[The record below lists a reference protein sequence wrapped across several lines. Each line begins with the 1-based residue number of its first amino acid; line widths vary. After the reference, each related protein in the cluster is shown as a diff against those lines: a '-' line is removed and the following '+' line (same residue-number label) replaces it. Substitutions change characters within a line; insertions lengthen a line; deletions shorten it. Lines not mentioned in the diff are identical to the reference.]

1 MNTYI
6 QDVLDKNRLR
16 IEEQKKLFDYYQN
29 DKRAILQH
37 LDKALG
43 ITFHAND
50 LEDLQRNYINIVTK
64 TVDQLSIVYR
74 NPAKRAIIKDA
85 EKTEALKA
93 ELEKLTQ
100 YYESLLFAVNTADKT
115 ASRYAKLCNVSLTYV
130 YFDKG
135 KIKYKVL
142 PTWLYDV
149 VVSDEDP
156 YKLEKVSY
164 KTYFGDKEYRV
175 VWTEDEYYKV
185 ESLKFGDIVSPGDKE
200 PVNDSPYGIR
210 NPYGIIPYAVLR
222 LKEQGDFYGNG
233 MTDLV
238 NGNEQINV
246 ILTELMNE
254 HILMGGAGT
263 VLATNCGLATQKQ
276 DGSTSIKHVKVGRKH
291 PIVRDNVQTTDV
303 PPSIEY
309 VSTQPL
315 LQELRATVDWYIKM
329 FALSKGLNPNS
340 FLAEIQ
346 DTSGFSKV
354 MDAFEQIELR
364 KDDIEPCRIFEDE
377 RFEITR
383 VINNFHASTTDK
395 SLYKLEPIKS
405 EYYLKVDFAEV
416 ETYLTP
422 EQQDAKDKRDL
433 ELNLINVYDL
443 KRRDNPDLTD
453 EEIEV
458 ELQKNKSI
466 NDKYKPQ
473 TPEGELGGVKNANS

>member
-6 QDVLDKNRLR
+6 QDVLAKNRIR
-16 IEEQKKLFDYYQN
+16 INEQKKLFDYYQN
-29 DKRAILQH
+29 DQRAILEH

-43 ITFHAND
+43 ITFHADD

-74 NPAKRAIIKDA
+74 NPAKRALIKDG
-85 EKTEALKA
+85 EKTEQIKKEIEENSA
-93 ELEKLTQ
+93 
-100 YYESLLFAVNTADKT
+100 YYNNLLFAVNTADKT
-115 ASRYAKLCNVSLTYV
+115 ASRYAKLCNTSLTYV

-142 PTWLYDV
+142 PTWLFDIIT
-149 VVSDEDP
+149 SDEDP
-156 YKLEKVSY
+156 YQIEQVSY
-164 KTYFGDKEYRV
+164 KTYFGDEEYRV
-175 VWTEDEYYKV
+175 VWTNEEYYKCK
-185 ESLKFGDIVSPGDKE
+185 SLKFKDIVFQGDKE
-200 PVNDSPYGIR
+200 VVNDSPYGIR

-222 LKEQGDFYGNG
+222 LKEQGNFYGNG

-263 VLATNCGLATQKQ
+263 VLATNCNLAKKKT

-291 PIVRDNVQTTDV
+291 PIVMDNVTTDQV

-309 VSTQPL
+309 VSTNPL
-315 LQELRATVDWYIKM
+315 MSELKETVDWYIKM
-329 FALSKGLNPNS
+329 FAMSKGLNPNS
-340 FLAEIQ
+340 FLSEVQ

-354 MDAFEQIELR
+354 MDAFEQLELR
-364 KDDIEPCRIFEDE
+364 KDDIEPCRIFEDD
-377 RFEITR
+377 RFNVTKI
-383 VINNFHASTTDK
+383 INNFHASTTDR
-395 SLYKLEPIKS
+395 SLYKLQPIKS

-433 ELNLINVYDL
+433 ELNMINVYDL
-443 KRRDNPDLTD
+443 MRRANPDLSD
-453 EEIEV
+453 EEID
-458 ELQKNKSI
+458 LQLTKNKGI
-466 NDKYKPQ
+466 NDKFLTTQ
-473 TPEGELGGVKNANS
+473 MPEGNLGGDNK